1 MECAYN
7 EVHAK
12 ELIKHYSNIPE
23 ELVLRTYT
31 SRLLG
36 ENPNLVLHGGGNT
49 SIKLIQKN
57 ILLEDQ
63 EILFVKGSGVDLA
76 TIEPEEF
83 VALDLAILKNF
94 RRLEKIDD
102 EEMEN
107 QLQIHKL
114 HTSPLNPSVESFLHA
129 FLPHRCVDHTHA
141 DSILVLTHQKKTQPL
156 SKTRLVPKSG
166 FYLTPCPVYR
176 WPERWQLCT
185 KGTPR

>member
-1 MECAYN
+1 MKSKYY
-7 EVHAK
+7 EVDAK
-12 ELIKHYSNIPE
+12 ELIRHYADIAE

-36 ENPNLVLHGGGNT
+36 ANPNLVLHGGGNT

-76 TIEPEEF
+76 NIEPAEF
-83 VALDLAILKNF
+83 VALDLAFLKKF
-94 RRLEKIDD
+94 RRLEKLED

-114 HTSPLNPSVESFLHA
+114 HIVPFES
-129 FLPHRCVDHTHA
+129 
-141 DSILVLTHQKKTQPL
+141 L
-156 SKTRLVPKSG
+156 S
-166 FYLTPCPVYR
+166 
-176 WPERWQLCT
+176 
-185 KGTPR
+185 